1 MHLFLITSAVFA
13 VALVVHLSLWRVR
26 MPRHHTSALLVI
38 FALVFSLA
46 ILVLLDRTPDWPD
59 RLRIAFLYL
68 AASLCY
74 VITYSA
80 IEGDSPTLSLMRLL
94 DARGGKGLPTTE
106 VDHFLARRPFVK
118 ARLAALILSGHVRE
132 EGGRYRLAGPPSLP
146 FQIILGFRKLYGPI
160 AKGG

>member
-1 MHLFLITSAVFA
+1 MQPFLLTAATFA
-13 VALVVHLSLWRVR
+13 AALIVHLILWRVR
-26 MPRHHTSALLVI
+26 MPRHHTSALLII
-38 FALVFSLA
+38 FALVFLLA
-46 ILVLLDRTPDWPD
+46 IPVLLLVPLAWPD
-59 RLRIAFLYL
+59 RLRITLLYV

-94 DARGGKGLPTTE
+94 DHQGEKGLPLSE
-106 VDHFLARRPFVK
+106 VDCFLAARPFVK

-132 EGGRYRLAGPPSLP
+132 ESGHYRLAGPPSLP
-146 FQIILGFRKLYGPI
+146 FQVILGFRKLYGPI

>member
-1 MHLFLITSAVFA
+1 MQLFLIAAAVF
-13 VALVVHLSLWRVR
+13 VAALILHLIVWRVR
-26 MPRHHTSALLVI
+26 LPRHHTSALLII
-38 FALVFSLA
+38 FALVFLVA
-46 ILVLLDRTPDWPD
+46 IPVLLNVPLSWPD
-59 RLRIAFLYL
+59 RLRIGVLYV

-94 DARGGKGLPTTE
+94 AHQAGKGLPVDE
-106 VDHFLARRPFVK
+106 VDHFLAQRPFVK

-132 EGGRYRLAGPPSLP
+132 ENGRYQLAGPPSLP
-146 FQIILGFRKLYGPI
+146 FQVILGFRKLYGPI

>member
-1 MHLFLITSAVFA
+1 MHLFLLTAAVF
-13 VALVVHLSLWRVR
+13 VLALIVHFILWRVR
-26 MPRHHTSALLVI
+26 MPRHHTSALLII
-38 FALVFSLA
+38 FAVVFALA
-46 ILVLLDRTPDWPD
+46 IPLLLGAAPGWPD
-59 RLRIAFLYL
+59 RLRIALLYL

-94 DARGGKGLPTTE
+94 AQKGDTGLPAAE

-118 ARLAALILSGHVRE
+118 ARLAALILSGRVRE

>member
-1 MHLFLITSAVFA
+1 MALFLITAAVFL
-13 VALVVHLSLWRVR
+13 VGLVVHLILWRVR

-38 FALVFSLA
+38 FAVIFLLA
-46 ILVLLDRTPDWPD
+46 IPVLLGAVPAWPD
-59 RLRIAFLYL
+59 RLRIALLYL

-94 DARGGKGLPTTE
+94 DHKGDAGLPVAE

-118 ARLAALILSGHVRE
+118 ARLSALILSGHVRE
-132 EGGRYRLAGPPSLP
+132 EGGRYRLAGSPSLP
-146 FQIILGFRKLYGPI
+146 FQVILGFRKLYGPI

>member
-1 MHLFLITSAVFA
+1 MPLFLLTAAVFVA
-13 VALVVHLSLWRVR
+13 ALVVHLVLWRIR

-38 FALVFSLA
+38 FAVVFLLA
-46 ILVLLDRTPDWPD
+46 IPVLLTAVPMWPD
-59 RLRIAFLYL
+59 RMRMALLYL
-68 AASLCY
+68 GASLCY

-94 DARGGKGLPTTE
+94 DRNGAGGMPKAD
-106 VDHFLARRPFVK
+106 VDHFLAERPFVK

-132 EGGRYRLAGPPSLP
+132 EGGHYRLAGPPSLP
-146 FQIILGFRKLYGPI
+146 FRVILGFRKLYGPI

>member
-1 MHLFLITSAVFA
+1 MQLFLLTAAVFA
-13 VALVVHLSLWRVR
+13 VALIVHLILWRVR
-26 MPRHHTSALLVI
+26 MPRHHTSALLII
-38 FALVFSLA
+38 FALVFLLA
-46 ILVLLDRTPDWPD
+46 IPVLLGAVPTWPD
-59 RLRIAFLYL
+59 RLRIALLYL

-94 DARGGKGLPTTE
+94 DQHGKEGMPARD
-106 VDHFLARRPFVK
+106 VDHFLAQRPFVK

-146 FQIILGFRKLYGPI
+146 FQVILGFRKLYGPI